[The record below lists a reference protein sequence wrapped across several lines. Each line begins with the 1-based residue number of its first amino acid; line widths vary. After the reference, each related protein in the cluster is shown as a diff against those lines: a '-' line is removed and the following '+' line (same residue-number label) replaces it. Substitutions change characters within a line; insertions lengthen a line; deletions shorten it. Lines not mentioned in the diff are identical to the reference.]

1 MKIIKSIPRGYCHGV
16 VNALNIVSKTV
27 KENDGEDI
35 YILGEI
41 VHNTNVKKAFE
52 KVGVVSL
59 EGGSRAKMI
68 DDISSG
74 IVIVTAHG
82 IDEKLIKKAQDK
94 GLKVIDATCSDVLKT
109 HTIIKDKIKEGYDV
123 VFVGKKNH
131 PEVEGVLGI
140 SNLIHLVTNEADL
153 NRLQINNTKIVITN
167 QTTMSK
173 YDTLEL
179 FKKAQEKFP
188 QIEIINEICDATSSR
203 QEICLENSQKADLT
217 IVVGDHNSNNTLKL
231 AEIAKEKG
239 NCKTHVIQKLDEL
252 NINWLLDLDVETVH
266 VTSGASTPTLITKE
280 IIDFIENF
288 DKQNKKTWDNTS
300 KIDLLRIIPRV

>member
-16 VNALNIVSKTV
+16 VNALNIVSKTI
-27 KENDGEDI
+27 KENEGEDI

-52 KVGVVSL
+52 KVGVISM
-59 EGGSRAKMI
+59 EGKSRSKMI
-68 DDISSG
+68 DNIDSG
-74 IVIVTAHG
+74 IVIITAHG
-82 IDEKLIKKAQDK
+82 IDEKLIKKAKDK

-109 HTIIKDKIKEGYDV
+109 HNIIKNKIKEGYEV
-123 VFVGKKNH
+123 IFVGKKNH

-140 SNLIHLVTNEADL
+140 SNAIHLVTNEDDL
-153 NRLQINNTKIVITN
+153 ANIQITNSKIAITN

-179 FKKAQEKFP
+179 FKKAQQKFP
-188 QIEIINEICDATSSR
+188 QIELINEICDATSSR
-203 QEICLENSQKADLT
+203 QEVCLKNSKNADLT

-239 NCKTHVIQKLDEL
+239 KCKTYVIQTLDEL
-252 NINWLLDLDVETVH
+252 DVNWLLDLDVVTVH
-266 VTSGASTPTLITKE
+266 ITSGASTPTLITKE
-280 IIDFIENF
+280 IIDYIETF